1 MAHPLASTVLVMV
14 LARLQAEGRELSS
27 LTPEERQKYI
37 EDAVDELK
45 IVINVL
51 EQNDVPTR

>member
-1 MAHPLASTVLVMV
+1 MV